1 MIGVFYIYEMKW
13 LRVIALLNFVLFCSG
28 VFAQSERTLAD
39 YQPTEDFENIHV
51 RKINEDSLQ
60 STFIIWV
67 KKEVA
72 PHFHE
77 FHTEN
82 IVVLEGR
89 ATMQINDSVFTIRK
103 GDYLNIPKGIVH
115 AVLSVESR
123 KSLKVLSIQSPIFD
137 GSDRILIKEKRN
149 E

>member
-1 MIGVFYIYEMKW
+1 MIGVFYIYQMKW
-13 LRVIALLNFVLFCSG
+13 LRVIALLNFVFIYSN
-28 VFAQSERTLAD
+28 VFTQSEQTLAE

-82 IVVLEGR
+82 IVVLEGK
-89 ATMQINDSVFTIRK
+89 ATMQINDSVFAIRK
-103 GDYLNIPKGIVH
+103 GDYLNIPKGTVH

-123 KSLKVLSIQSPIFD
+123 KPLKVLSIQSPIFD
-137 GSDRILIKEKRN
+137 GTDRILIKENRD